1 VPELQTLAWTALF
14 LPKATPK
21 PIVTRINAAVDGAM
35 GDAIVIKRLA
45 GLGADLPPPKERTP
59 EALGDLV
66 RSEVG
71 KWVPLLRAAGVV
83 VE

>member
-1 VPELQTLAWTALF
+1 M
-14 LPKATPK
+14 
-21 PIVTRINAAVDGAM
+21 TRPADSE
-35 GDAIVIKRLA
+35 
-45 GLGADLPPPKERTP
+45 LGADLPPPKERTP

-83 VE
+83 GE